1 MRKRAAIVAAI
12 VAAMSVFPV
21 TAASASCTEVI
32 EETGCVEN
40 VACAATTAVVGDKV
54 HCTY

>member
-1 MRKRAAIVAAI
+1 MRKRAAVIAAI

-21 TAASASCTEVI
+21 TGASASCTEVF

-40 VACAATTAVVGDKV
+40 VVCAATTAVAGDKV